1 MSNGVYSAL
10 SGARARTQLLD
21 MVGNNLANANTTGY
35 KKDRLAFEAL
45 IDGARQRGAAKG
57 VNFNR
62 SAEGYTDLRQG
73 TLETTGNPLHVALEG
88 PGFFKIEGQGG
99 TFYTRQGNFRL
110 DAEGFLVSGAGHR
123 VLGANG
129 PLRLTVEDEVR
140 IDENGRVWNGEAE
153 AGRLEVVTVNDPR
166 TLEKRAD
173 GLFAPGAE
181 TVEEPLE
188 RPTLVQGQVE
198 ASNVNPLEE
207 MTLLIEAHRSFES
220 FTKVFKIYSNVNSKA
235 DELGSLG

>member
-1 MSNGVYSAL
+1 M
-10 SGARARTQLLD
+10 LD
-21 MVGNNLANANTTGY
+21 VVGNNLANANTAGY

-45 IDGARQRGAAKG
+45 IDGARQRSLAKG

-62 SAEGYTDLRQG
+62 SSEGYTDMRQG
-73 TLETTGNPLHVALEG
+73 TLEGTGNPLHVALDG

-99 TFYTRQGNFRL
+99 TFYTRQGNFGL

-123 VLGANG
+123 VLGDNG
-129 PLRLTVEDEVR
+129 PIRLTIEDEVR
-140 IDENGRVWNGEAE
+140 IDENGRIWNGEAE
-153 AGRLEVVTVNDPR
+153 AGRLAVVSVNDAR

-173 GLFAPGAE
+173 GLFAPTADTIE
-181 TVEEPLE
+181 APLE
-188 RPTLVQGQVE
+188 RPTLVQGRVE

-220 FTKVFKIYSNVNSKA
+220 FTKVFKIYSDVNSKA